1 VLPGT
6 WAFALGK
13 LLTDPAWW
21 FYLYWLPKFF
31 HSKFNLTLDKLGPP
45 LVIIYLAADLGS
57 IGGGWLSSRLIVSG
71 MSVRAARRTAMLIC
85 ACCAV
90 PILTVTS
97 ATNVWYA
104 VFVLGLATAGHQ
116 GWSANLYTLV
126 SDVFPKS
133 AVGSV
138 IGMGGMAGALGGMAF
153 AASAGYILQ
162 TTGSYV
168 TLFAMAG
175 LTYLVAFTII
185 QFLQPRRT

>member
-1 VLPGT
+1 
-6 WAFALGK
+6 
-13 LLTDPAWW
+13 
-21 FYLYWLPKFF
+21 
-31 HSKFNLTLDKLGPP
+31 
-45 LVIIYLAADLGS
+45 
-57 IGGGWLSSRLIVSG
+57 
-71 MSVRAARRTAMLIC
+71 
-85 ACCAV
+85 
-90 PILTVTS
+90 
-97 ATNVWYA
+97 

-138 IGMGGMAGALGGMAF
+138 IGIGGMAGALGGMAF